1 MNRWHS
7 HNRPISRVRNRSLRQ
22 ERDAPRRSPARL
34 QPRAQVRLDDRPGHS
49 QLVSSALLSPDA
61 VTFFFFF
68 YVDYI
73 NIVNFMV
80 PIILIVMVIIIIII
94 FGIIIIVNIIF
105 VYLRKRLY

>member
-1 MNRWHS
+1 MNSWHS

-61 VTFFFFF
+61 VTVLF
-68 YVDYI
+68 YVDFI

-80 PIILIVMVIIIIII
+80 PIILIVMVIIIIIII